1 LLCLVFETSNESMEF
16 EQFAQNGKRNSEW
29 IVGVKVRIKTTLGE
43 ELEGEIFSYDTTTNC
58 AVLVQNNVHSTL
70 KKSYRILKTSF
81 IKEISYLGKAEVNEA
96 DITQLPAVNIS
107 KIRLKEEAVLRSL
120 REEAAR
126 IGVGVS
132 EEAQENF

>member
-1 LLCLVFETSNESMEF
+1 
-16 EQFAQNGKRNSEW
+16 
-29 IVGVKVRIKTTLGE
+29 
-43 ELEGEIFSYDTTTNC
+43 
-58 AVLVQNNVHSTL
+58 
-70 KKSYRILKTSF
+70 
-81 IKEISYLGKAEVNEA
+81 LGKTEVNEA

-132 EEAQENF
+132 EEAQDIFNALAKT